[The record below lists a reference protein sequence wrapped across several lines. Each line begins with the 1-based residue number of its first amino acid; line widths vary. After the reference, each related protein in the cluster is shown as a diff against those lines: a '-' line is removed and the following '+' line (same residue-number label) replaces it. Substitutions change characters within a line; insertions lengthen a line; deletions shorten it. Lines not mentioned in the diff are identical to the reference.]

1 MRISTDFASLEFFY
15 SLACFTFILSGVFC
29 AVVRWCHMCHPF
41 DEQGDFF
48 YPARRQ
54 MTFFYA
60 ALVLQFPYVLCPS
73 DADAWFYVRSFGILF
88 YPVCF
93 AMAFHRYFQMGKMR
107 RNLSSVLY
115 FFLPF
120 LLLGTLSLM
129 VLFCKNEFLVAN
141 KLVWECIMGGLSILF
156 SFRLVQENRWLVRMV
171 DDYHT
176 QNYSNDSDFP
186 FVFASKVIYLP
197 MTFLLVMWVVF
208 LADSR
213 TLKAVID
220 LLVTVWNVMFLCK
233 ILHPNKII
241 HTEEDK
247 ECMAIMEKENLQRVL
262 QESASLEEMTPIP
275 DESRIGVADNV
286 MQDAFEEEKANLRLQ
301 MEQEN
306 WESVKKEV
314 LIIVSRRY
322 LEPSLKRVEV
332 IRDVSMMNHTL
343 AGTFITQVG
352 FYKLVN
358 AFRVRHYEKL
368 MESSAGTYGQE
379 AAAELCGFKNR
390 WALTNARKRLG
401 DFDYSLIEDYI

>member
-1 MRISTDFASLEFFY
+1 
-15 SLACFTFILSGVFC
+15 
-29 AVVRWCHMCHPF
+29 MCHPF

-129 VLFCKNEFLVAN
+129 VLFCKNEFLVVN

-275 DESRIGVADNV
+275 DESRIGGG
-286 MQDAFEEEKANLRLQ
+286 R
-301 MEQEN
+301 
-306 WESVKKEV
+306 
-314 LIIVSRRY
+314 
-322 LEPSLKRVEV
+322 
-332 IRDVSMMNHTL
+332 
-343 AGTFITQVG
+343 
-352 FYKLVN
+352 
-358 AFRVRHYEKL
+358 
-368 MESSAGTYGQE
+368 
-379 AAAELCGFKNR
+379 
-390 WALTNARKRLG
+390 
-401 DFDYSLIEDYI
+401 